1 MYVSQ
6 LTKQNG
12 TRHCTAECIKLTTRG
27 TGGSSQIAV
36 SPQGVCQKLFV
47 ISALTIKFGSP
58 TVMPKRHASAK
69 RQRVPGPTQA
79 SATYD
84 DDTDQC
90 RTDVDRIL
98 TACNN
103 AELQLAD
110 LKMILQ
116 WKIVGPVVVRAVTT
130 PGYTQRELVPG
141 IIRLLKSL
149 AVLLEE
155 HRDDVKHELQQTPYC
170 IIFAEETSRRRLAI
184 RTIITDL
191 KVLLHIEPDT
201 YNKMLFD
208 TSKYFSGTHRDFYA
222 KLLAAVE
229 HLFSGKKNKHF
240 LSYVPVYTWCVY
252 VTGVA

>member
-1 MYVSQ
+1 
-6 LTKQNG
+6 
-12 TRHCTAECIKLTTRG
+12 
-27 TGGSSQIAV
+27 
-36 SPQGVCQKLFV
+36 
-47 ISALTIKFGSP
+47 
-58 TVMPKRHASAK
+58 MPRRHASAK
-69 RQRVPGPTQA
+69 RRCVPGPTQA

-84 DDTDQC
+84 DETDQC

-103 AELQLAD
+103 AELQLAY

-130 PGYTQRELVPG
+130 PGNTQRELVPG

-155 HRDDVKHELQQTPYC
+155 HRDDVKRQLQQTPYC

-184 RTIITDL
+184 RTVITDL

-201 YNKMLFD
+201 YDQMLFD

-240 LSYVPVYTWCVY
+240 LSYVYNVCTRVYMVRVCH
-252 VTGVA
+252 GRCLKLKSREARAK

>member
-1 MYVSQ
+1 MP
-6 LTKQNG
+6 
-12 TRHCTAECIKLTTRG
+12 RHHE
-27 TGGSSQIAV
+27 
-36 SPQGVCQKLFV
+36 
-47 ISALTIKFGSP
+47 SAG
-58 TVMPKRHASAK
+58 
-69 RQRVPGPTQA
+69 RQYVPGPTDA

-90 RTDVDRIL
+90 QTDVDRIL
-98 TACNN
+98 AACNR
-103 AELQLAD
+103 AELQLAY

-130 PGYTQRELVPG
+130 PGYTQGELVSE

-149 AVLLEE
+149 AVLLAEQ
-155 HRDDVKHELQQTPYC
+155 RDDVKRQLRQTPYC
-170 IIFAEETSRRRLAI
+170 IIFAGATSKQRLAI
-184 RTIITDL
+184 RTVMTDL

-201 YNKMLFD
+201 YNKMLVD
-208 TSKYFSGTHRDFYA
+208 PSKYFSSTHRDTYA